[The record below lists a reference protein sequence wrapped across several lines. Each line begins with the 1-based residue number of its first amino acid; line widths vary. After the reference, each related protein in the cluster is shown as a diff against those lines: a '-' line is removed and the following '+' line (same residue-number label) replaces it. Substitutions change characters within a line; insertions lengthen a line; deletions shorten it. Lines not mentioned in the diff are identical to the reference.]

1 MRSFKLSV
9 LFAIDNSNEQ
19 RKKNGTSYFQIIWF
33 AVIKSTFY
41 TNTMWAAFSRGD
53 NLGQYMLDIFRKWW
67 YRKKRILLKSI
78 NFCKS
83 GYFNANILLRR
94 VAVWCLSQILNLT
107 SFSLVFESNTNA
119 NLHRLWMEFGI
130 NLIFIST
137 NLSRSGVLQESL
149 THQIKKRVKRSN
161 VNCIQYEFVKNES
174 HTSSWLIWYAKPPH
188 RNWHLNSL
196 VD

>member
-9 LFAIDNSNEQ
+9 LFAIDNSKEQ

-33 AVIKSTFY
+33 AVIKSTFN

-53 NLGQYMLDIFRKWW
+53 NMLDIFRKWW
-67 YRKKRILLKSI
+67 YRKKRILLKSL
-78 NFCKS
+78 NLCKS

-137 NLSRSGVLQESL
+137 DLSRSGVLQESL
-149 THQIKKRVKRSN
+149 THQIKKKGKKVQ
-161 VNCIQYEFVKNES
+161 C
-174 HTSSWLIWYAKPPH
+174 
-188 RNWHLNSL
+188 
-196 VD
+196 